1 MNGGRLRLNVAFL
14 ALALASFSCDTPMD
28 TLRPQS
34 NFADSIASLYWETIG
49 LYSLVLALVVVLLI
63 LVLARHSSRMGSTR
77 EPPVHVQEHL
87 MLEAAWTVGPAAILL
102 LVAFPAIVINFDS
115 QPSQPP
121 ANALHVVVI
130 AHQWWWEFRY
140 PAMGIDT
147 ADEAHVVVDRP
158 VYFELHSA
166 DVIHSFWV
174 PKLGG
179 KRDVIPNHTNEL
191 ILTPY
196 EVGEYYGQC
205 AEFCGLSHANMRIRV
220 FVDSRERFHKW
231 ADNQRSEPR
240 EPDPT
245 SPDFRRVAAGM
256 RIFAGAPCV
265 ICHEVRGISEGTI
278 GPNLSHIGSHA
289 TLAGGTYTNTP
300 TELAAWI
307 EHPDQMKPGAQMPS
321 LALSRPQLDDLVAYL
336 ESLH

>member
-1 MNGGRLRLNVAFL
+1 MMQRRLIGYICLIAMIF
-14 ALALASFSCDTPMD
+14 AAACDTPMD

-34 NFADSIASLYWETIG
+34 DFSDWIASLYWETVG
-49 LYSLVLALVVVLLI
+49 WYSLILALVIVLLI
-63 LVLARHSSRMGSTR
+63 LVLTRHSTRMNEAR

-102 LVAFPAIVINFDS
+102 LIAFPAIVINFES
-115 QPSQPP
+115 QPNQPP

-140 PAMGIDT
+140 PSLGIDT
-147 ADEAHVVVDRP
+147 ADEAHVIVDRP

-191 ILTPY
+191 ILTPNQA
-196 EVGEYYGQC
+196 GEYYGQC

-220 FVDSRERFHKW
+220 FVDSRDQFRKW
-231 ADNQRSEPR
+231 TEDQRSEPV
-240 EPDPT
+240 EPNPA
-245 SPDFRRVAAGM
+245 SPNYTQVEAGM
-256 RIFAGAPCV
+256 RIFEGAPCA
-265 ICHEVRGISEGTI
+265 ICHEIRGISLGTI
-278 GPNLSHIGSHA
+278 GPNLSHIGAHA
-289 TLAGGTYTNTP
+289 TLAGGTLANTP
-300 TELAAWI
+300 AELGAWI
-307 EHPDQMKPGAQMPS
+307 EHPGLIKPGAEMPG
-321 LALSRPQLDDLVAYL
+321 LALSHRQIGDLVAYL